1 MVFLK
6 YVDKKMNLKK
16 KEGQLMLKTN
26 QQRTKK
32 KHAKFLSMQRFYVGF
47 GFYNQKD
54 HMPCLII
61 QNHINVISDAWSP
74 LFLLL
79 YVMYMEI
86 DEKL

>member
-1 MVFLK
+1 
-6 YVDKKMNLKK
+6 
-16 KEGQLMLKTN
+16 
-26 QQRTKK
+26 
-32 KHAKFLSMQRFYVGF
+32 MQRFYVGNF

-79 YVMYMEI
+79 YVIYTEI